1 MSELI
6 VAMDFADPGDL
17 LACAGELKGTVT
29 WCKVGLEA
37 FVLAGPELVHKLEQ
51 KGFRVFLDLKFYD
64 IPNTVAAAVRSAS
77 RTGARLLTIHT
88 QGGEAM
94 CRASLAAAR
103 EAGDRR
109 PLIFGVTVL
118 TSFGEGQMPGIE
130 QGPQDFA
137 KHLAS
142 LASSWGLDGV
152 VCSGLEAP
160 HIKTHTNLLAL
171 CPGIRPKGASA
182 NDQARVVTPAMAVQA
197 GADYLVVGRPIT
209 KAADPAGAARA
220 ILEEMASVPRTCPN
234 TTC

>member
-37 FVLAGPELVHKLEQ
+37 FVLAGPDLVHKLEQ
-51 KGFRVFLDLKFYD
+51 LGFQVFLDLKFYD
-64 IPNTVAAAVRSAS
+64 IPNTVAAAVRSAC
-77 RTGARLLTIHT
+77 RTGARLFTIHT

-94 CRASLAAAR
+94 CRAAMAAAR
-103 EAGDRR
+103 EAGEKR

-118 TSFGEGQMPGIE
+118 TSFGEGQMPGIA
-130 QGPQDFA
+130 QSPQDFA
-137 KHLAS
+137 QFLARS
-142 LASSWGLDGV
+142 ASSWGLDGV

-160 HIKTHTNLLAL
+160 AIKADTSLLAL
-171 CPGIRPKGASA
+171 CPGIRPKGAAA

-197 GADYLVVGRPIT
+197 GADFLVVGRPIT
-209 KAADPAGAARA
+209 RAADPAAAARA
-220 ILEEMASVPRTCPN
+220 ILEEMAGASRI
-234 TTC
+234 